1 LAALPLMA
9 VDDQCQSAIVS
20 PEQQRP
26 EQRMENRTT
35 MFLDGRAIDEF
46 VARARSSPRRRLN
59 LNLHP
64 ELSDPIQRFLNAGES
79 GSYIRPHRH
88 VAQRWEL
95 FVVLRG
101 QIDVLLF
108 SDDGAVTQRMA
119 LREGGGVIEIAG
131 GIWHSF
137 TFVLSGSVAMEIKP
151 GPYDAQTDKEFAA
164 WAPRENDRQAT
175 SCEKWLAT
183 ASVGQRW
190 AASSTHGAL

>member
-1 LAALPLMA
+1 LPQFFA
-9 VDDQCQSAIVS
+9 NWRDFVTATANTPKQVADPCRSAIIS
-20 PEQQRP
+20 TEQQRP
-26 EQRMENRTT
+26 EQRMVNRTT

-64 ELSDPIQRFLNAGES
+64 ELSDPIQRFLNAGEP

-108 SDDGAVTQRMA
+108 SDDGAVMQRMA
-119 LREGGGVIEIAG
+119 LRN
-131 GIWHSF
+131 WHIF
-137 TFVLSGSVAMEIKP
+137 TFVLPCSVAMEIKP

-164 WAPRENDRQAT
+164 WAPRENDGDAT

-190 AASSTHGAL
+190 AAS